1 MSETPKIA
9 PFPAGE
15 AGGET
20 AALTLVSHDL
30 CPYVQRAA
38 IALSEKGVAFRRV
51 YVDLADKPA
60 WFAALS
66 PLGKVPLL
74 HVAGPDG
81 DTSVIFESAVIL
93 EYLEDTQAVPL
104 HPSDPLDRA
113 RHRSWIEFGSAILA
127 AIGRFYS
134 AQSEDELAEAAGRL
148 SGLFLRVETE
158 LGEGPWFAGA
168 DFSLVDAVF
177 APIFRYFDTFDRI
190 GDFGVLADKPKLTAW
205 RSRLADRPSVR
216 DAVNADYPDLLWDF
230 IARRNSALSAR
241 LPSQE
246 RKLAV

>member
-1 MSETPKIA
+1 
-9 PFPAGE
+9 
-15 AGGET
+15 
-20 AALTLVSHDL
+20 
-30 CPYVQRAA
+30 
-38 IALSEKGVAFRRV
+38 
-51 YVDLADKPA
+51 
-60 WFAALS
+60 
-66 PLGKVPLL
+66 
-74 HVAGPDG
+74 
-81 DTSVIFESAVIL
+81 
-93 EYLEDTQAVPL
+93 
-104 HPSDPLDRA
+104 
-113 RHRSWIEFGSAILA
+113 HRSWIEFGSAILA

-158 LGEGPWFAGA
+158 LGDGPWFAGA

-190 GDFGVLADKPKLTAW
+190 GDFGVLADKPKLAAW

-216 DAVNADYPDLLWDF
+216 DAVNADYPGLLWDF

-241 LPSQE
+241 LPSLE